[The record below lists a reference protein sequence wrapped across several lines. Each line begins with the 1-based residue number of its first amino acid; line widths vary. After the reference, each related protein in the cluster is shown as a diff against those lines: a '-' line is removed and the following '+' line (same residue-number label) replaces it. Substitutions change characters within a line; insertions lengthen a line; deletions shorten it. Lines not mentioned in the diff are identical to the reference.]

1 MLHKCANPIC
11 DVPFRSMREGKLFL
25 AETFPPDMNEA
36 LNATRRKL
44 RRREHFW
51 LCEVCAAQFTLR
63 LDTTLR
69 LTAVPLEKRPL
80 PQLLNRVVALN

>member
-11 DVPFRSMREGKLFL
+11 NVPFRSMREGKLFL

-36 LNATRRKL
+36 LATTRRKL

-51 LCEVCAAQFTLR
+51 LCDGCAAQFTLR

-69 LTAVPLEKRPL
+69 LTAVPLERRSPA
-80 PQLLNRVVALN
+80 PFLNRVAAPN